1 MLKKVV
7 IFCLFPLLFRLFCQ
21 YIEVTGEAYEELTEA
36 SKTSTS
42 LPVRAMTLLQK
53 EFNKKEKENGG
64 GGGGGEGGEG
74 EGGGGGGQEEGDD
87 NTLNASPR
95 ILSPSN
101 IYWIPQVG

>member
-64 GGGGGEGGEG
+64 GGGGGEGG
-74 EGGGGGGQEEGDD
+74 QEEGDD